1 MKTLFNQHQNYYPFY
16 SCKKSAEQRYTL
28 EQIRE
33 KAITDHIKSM
43 AKEKQ
48 QDQSEELTDLMNYY
62 LSVAG

>member
-16 SCKKSAEQRYTL
+16 SCKKSADQRYSL

-48 QDQSEELTDLMNYY
+48 QDQREELTDLMIIIY
-62 LSVAG
+62 L